1 MASFPGT
8 LINIM
13 KNRFRLI
20 QRGLRGGTFYS
31 VDSQTGRRE
40 SLSTKDSDEAA
51 QLVLAKNQSVRQPAL
66 SLQMAKAFLSATD
79 DALAKRTWQEAIDT
93 LVDSKQK
100 SSKARWQRSIK
111 HAAFDHIRQRPI
123 IETHAEHF
131 LAVLKAGTLSTNLH
145 LRQIQNYVLDLNW
158 LPRPIIPR
166 RQWPKARFRD
176 RRAITRSE
184 HEKIV
189 AADCNAE
196 RKLFYEVAW
205 HLGASQTDI
214 ALLTADN
221 IDRQGR
227 VMSFQRLKTRQPCVV
242 HFGDGLADVLEK
254 LPAQGP
260 LFPTFSKLKE
270 GHRSTHFKRSCRK
283 AGVEGVSLHS
293 YRYAWAERARIAGYP
308 ERFAQEALGHNSKA
322 VHRAYAR
329 NAQVVLPSLEAFE
342 KKANIVPFPAP
353 QAVMP
358 ANAFGAVA
366 QRG

>member
-1 MASFPGT
+1 
-8 LINIM
+8 M

-20 QRGLRGGTFYS
+20 QRGLRGGRFYC

-40 SLSTKDSDEAA
+40 SLGTKDPDEAA

-79 DALAKRTWQEAIDT
+79 DALAKRTWQQAIDS
-93 LVDSKQK
+93 LVESKHN
-100 SSKARWQRSIK
+100 STKARWERSVK

-131 LAVLKAGTLSTNLH
+131 LAVLKAGTISTNMH
-145 LRQIQNYVLDLNW
+145 LRQLQNYALDLNW
-158 LPRPIIPR
+158 LPRLIIPR
-166 RQWPKARFRD
+166 RQWPKARFHD
-176 RRAITRSE
+176 RRAITRAE

-196 RKLFYEVAW
+196 RKIFYEVAW

-214 ALLTADN
+214 ALLAADN
-221 IDRQGR
+221 IDRQAK
-227 VMSFQRLKTRQPCVV
+227 VITFQRLKTRQPCIVR
-242 HFGDGLADVLEK
+242 FGDGLAAVLDQ
-254 LPAQGP
+254 LPKQGL

-270 GHRSTHFKRSCRK
+270 GHRSTHFKRSCKK
-283 AGVEGVSLHS
+283 AGVQGVSLHS

-329 NAQVVLPSLEAFE
+329 HAQVVLPSLEAFE
-342 KKANIVPFPAP
+342 QKANLVPFPAP
-353 QAVMP
+353 QAALP
-358 ANAFGAVA
+358 TAALCAVG
-366 QRG
+366 QRP